1 MFVPVVPFVPHTTI
15 INKTIVYSD
24 TVLPLKD
31 TGSNLIVTSINNVN
45 ESSLE
50 KCLKTIFESNPD
62 VIFNTI
68 QYSKNDE
75 KVYFYTNKKITTKV
89 YEESKFTKHKP
100 ITSRTEILEEV
111 KRVLTAPKNKD
122 NNCVSLYDV
131 AVLISQ
137 MYYKYDSIKDN
148 CKSRIDSLIAQEFC
162 SSTRVVIYDF
172 DYNNKEL
179 RIGFKY
185 LGDDYDEITFIK
197 KDGDLY
203 VSKSESWWGT
213 RVLRAIG
220 TELSELYDQFIK
232 FSDYKIDHNYG
243 VKPVNSN
250 FFVNI
255 SPYGVDIYTKSMTNR
270 FMKDFELTFPR
281 HAGDYEYDCNSTT
294 VISAFRGKENEIFK
308 RIFVKIDDCPK
319 WSQAMLYEIRQNQL
333 AKEQKIEDKIK
344 NKEKKKQK
352 RLELTRKIFPFL
364 RK

>member
-1 MFVPVVPFVPHTTI
+1 MFVPIVPFVPHTTI
-15 INKTIVYSD
+15 INETIVYSD
-24 TVLPLKD
+24 TVLSLKD

-50 KCLKTIFESNPD
+50 SCLKTIFESNPD

-75 KVYFYTNKKITTKV
+75 KVYLYTNKKITTKV
-89 YEESKFTKHKP
+89 YEESKYRKHKP

-111 KRVLTAPKNKD
+111 KRVLTAPKNRD

-131 AVLISQ
+131 AVLMSQ

-148 CKSRIDSLIAQEFC
+148 YESRIDSLIAQEFD
-162 SSTRVVIYDF
+162 SSANVVIYGF
-172 DYNNKEL
+172 DYDNKEL
-179 RIGFKY
+179 SIGFNYVSDNYAK
-185 LGDDYDEITFIK
+185 ITFIK

-203 VSKSESWWGT
+203 VSKSESW
-213 RVLRAIG
+213 RDKEVLVAIG
-220 TELSELYDQFIK
+220 TELSQLYDQFIK
-232 FSDYKIDHNYG
+232 FSEYKGESNYG

-255 SPYGVDIYTKSMTNR
+255 SPYGVCIYTKSMTNPL
-270 FMKDFELTFPR
+270 MQDFELTFPR
-281 HAGDYEYDCNSTT
+281 YDNNYEYDCNSTT
-294 VISAFRGKENEIFK
+294 VISAFKGKENEIFK

-319 WSQAMLYEIRQNQL
+319 WSQPMLYEIRQNQL
-333 AKEQKIEDKIK
+333 AEEQKIEDKIK

-364 RK
+364 KK